1 MITNIEQSL
10 TNKPLNNLTL
20 KVAKVQMKERKNSES
35 SVTTLLRV
43 GFILKV
49 RKKFYSKLILQLN
62 KTNINK
68 CVENIKSKN

>member
-1 MITNIEQSL
+1 
-10 TNKPLNNLTL
+10 
-20 KVAKVQMKERKNSES
+20 MKERKNSES

-49 RKKFYSKLILQLN
+49 RKKFDSKLILQSN